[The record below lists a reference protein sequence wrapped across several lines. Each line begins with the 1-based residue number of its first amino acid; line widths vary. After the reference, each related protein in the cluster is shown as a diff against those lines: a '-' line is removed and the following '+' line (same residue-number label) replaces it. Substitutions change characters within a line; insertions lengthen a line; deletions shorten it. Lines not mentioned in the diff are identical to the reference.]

1 VLNYDIISVVIKE
14 KHMEKFEKYLLNKR
28 QHLTDML
35 KIIHEEQTKLYLQ
48 LELSTVEDIIH
59 HFNVFVKGE
68 ISNGLG
74 VENE

>member
-1 VLNYDIISVVIKE
+1 
-14 KHMEKFEKYLLNKR
+14 MEKFEKYLLNKR

>member
-1 VLNYDIISVVIKE
+1 MDID
-14 KHMEKFEKYLLNKR
+14 KFEKYLLNKK

-35 KIIHEEQTKLYLQ
+35 RIVHSEPTVLYLQ

-68 ISNGLG
+68 MSDGLG
-74 VENE
+74 DVEE

>member
-1 VLNYDIISVVIKE
+1 
-14 KHMEKFEKYLLNKR
+14 MEKFEKYLLNKR

-35 KIIHEEQTKLYLQ
+35 KIVHNEQTKLYIQ

-68 ISNGLG
+68 MSSGLG
-74 VENE
+74 DGDEE